1 MAADLSDAQVEHMV
15 RSDLMPRVEAA
26 RAQVVPAQEAV
37 YRATLQLEAAQEAV
51 PPHPATVAAATQRLE
66 EAKEIAKQ
74 VYKQYDN
81 AVFELKKWRQPFPHD
96 LEYES
101 SRLAGLPNEA
111 TRNAVQYMKNR
122 QSQQPGTA
130 SRLHMPRLQDISP
143 KDFRDYTEKMADRLR
158 KIYKANAEE
167 AREAYMRDIRM
178 RDAPGAEAQMNREPG
193 QGGAFMRRMKVKRT
207 RGKKRHASTR
217 KHSKKYAYS
226 RKRIHRRKY

>member
-51 PPHPATVAAATQRLE
+51 PPHPATVATATQRLE

-74 VYKQYDN
+74 VYIQYND
-81 AVFELKKWRQPFPHD
+81 AVLALQLWRRWAFHHD

-101 SRLAGLPNEA
+101 GRLGGRPDLA
-111 TRNAVQYMKNR
+111 TRNAVQYMKNIR
-122 QSQQPGTA
+122 SQQPGTA
-130 SRLHMPRLQDISP
+130 SRPHMPRLQDISP
-143 KDFRDYTEKMADRLR
+143 KDFNVYTEKMADRLDKMEYANR
-158 KIYKANAEE
+158 QKAQ
-167 AREAYMRDIRM
+167 
-178 RDAPGAEAQMNREPG
+178 EAQRKSGLIPGDELKLNRDEPG

-207 RGKKRHASTR
+207 RGKNRHASTR